1 MNRRFR
7 VVLSLVLV
15 LCLLMGIGGVVCAAD
30 AGDGGGSQNDPEFT
44 IGGSSGSSSG
54 SSDRSYRVIVD
65 DSQEDLLLP
74 SRKSAPAGA
83 TITIR
88 VAEGVNASDIKVV
101 DKNGK
106 EVELTKVDDSTYT
119 FVMPRSDVNVSG
131 TTEDLR
137 LNVEDHFAYIAGYPD
152 GTFKPNGSLTRAEAA
167 TIFYRLLL
175 DQTVAKSVTF
185 KDVASGSWYETAV
198 RTLAG
203 KGVIAGYPDGTFK
216 PNASVTRAE
225 FCAMASRFFSLKE
238 GSVKFTD
245 VPASF
250 WGYGYIASVV
260 ARGYLDDSETA
271 YNPNGA
277 ITRAEVVSM
286 VNRML
291 SRSADEAF
299 LTKGAENLKR
309 FTDVK
314 EADACYLDV
323 MEAANAHDFTVTNKT
338 EVWKNLK

>member
-1 MNRRFR
+1 MKHTLRRI
-7 VVLSLVLV
+7 LALALAI
-15 LCLLMGIGGVVCAAD
+15 CLFAALGASALAAD
-30 AGDGGGSQNDPEFT
+30 GGEQFNDSFGPPSTPSGGGTP
-44 IGGSSGSSSG
+44 
-54 SSDRSYRVIVD
+54 SYRVIVD
-65 DSQEDLLLP
+65 ERQKDQLKPDRSTA
-74 SRKSAPAGA
+74 SAGSTV
-83 TITIR
+83 TIK
-88 VAEGVNASDIKVV
+88 AADGVTADDIKVV

-106 EVELTKVDDSTYT
+106 EVELTKVDESTYT

-131 TTEDLR
+131 TTGDLR
-137 LNVEDHFAYIAGYPD
+137 LNAEDHFAYIAGYPD

-175 DQTVAKSVTF
+175 DQTAAKSVTF

-250 WGYGYIASVV
+250 WGYGYIASVI

-299 LTKGAENLKR
+299 VTKGAENLKR

-314 EADACYLDV
+314 EEDACYLDV
-323 MEAANAHDFTVTNKT
+323 MEAANAHDFTVSNKA